1 MEHSFNIDI
10 AKEYGMFEAVLYNHF
25 LFWIKKN
32 KANGKNYKDG
42 RFWTYSSIKA
52 LCDLFPY
59 MTKNQIEYSIKK
71 LIDNKVLLKAVYNDN
86 SYDRTSWYAF
96 CKEPEDLAVIP
107 NPCKKEEK
115 QEDNQEDKETD
126 KKKEKSN
133 TEKTEKQDGNS
144 KNGDSDFQE
153 SISEISEMEDEEFQ
167 NGNGNFQKSHAD
179 NLTDFAPDE
188 SANNLTNT
196 ACVKKVCDFT
206 TVYGLLNYS
215 SWTWDSFKAAY
226 IHWYTLLTGR
236 PVNNLIQTLPQKYI
250 GSDKLAWLENA
261 FKNRKV
267 NAGAAIFITLDYVA
281 KNEGC
286 KENVNI
292 RSSNYLDGVT
302 SRLLDPYLAQTDSVS
317 TEGTVNY
324 PNPSFDNF
332 QY

>member
-10 AKEYGMFEAVLYNHF
+10 AKKYGMFEAVLYNHF

-71 LIDNKVLLKAVYNDN
+71 LIDNKVLVKAVYNDN

-107 NPCKKEEK
+107 NPYKKEDKPEDEEK
-115 QEDNQEDKETD
+115 DKEEDKKDESD
-126 KKKEKSN
+126 
-133 TEKTEKQDGNS
+133 TEKTEKQDGNLE
-144 KNGDSDFQE
+144 NGNSDFQK
-153 SISEISEMEDEEFQ
+153 SISEISEMEDEKIR
-167 NGNGNFQKSHAD
+167 NGSGNFQKSHAD
-179 NLTDFAPDE
+179 NLTDFASDT
-188 SANNLTNT
+188 STNNLTNT

-206 TVYGLLNYS
+206 TAYGLLNYS

-236 PVNNLIQTLPQKYI
+236 PVNDIIQTLSKRDI
-250 GSDKLAWLENA
+250 GSDKITWLENA
-261 FKNRKV
+261 FNKRKV
-267 NAGAAIFITLDYVA
+267 NAGVVIFETLEYIAQNKD
-281 KNEGC
+281 C
-286 KENVNI
+286 QQNVYL
-292 RSSNYLDGVT
+292 RSSNYLDGVIM
-302 SRLLDPYLAQTDSVS
+302 RLSDMRLAQEDGIN
-317 TEGTVNY
+317 TEGTGY
-324 PNPSFDNF
+324 YQNPTFDNF
-332 QY
+332 KY

>member
-107 NPCKKEEK
+107 NPYKKEEK

-133 TEKTEKQDGNS
+133 TE
-144 KNGDSDFQE
+144 
-153 SISEISEMEDEEFQ
+153 
-167 NGNGNFQKSHAD
+167 
-179 NLTDFAPDE
+179 
-188 SANNLTNT
+188 
-196 ACVKKVCDFT
+196 
-206 TVYGLLNYS
+206 
-215 SWTWDSFKAAY
+215 
-226 IHWYTLLTGR
+226 
-236 PVNNLIQTLPQKYI
+236 
-250 GSDKLAWLENA
+250 
-261 FKNRKV
+261 
-267 NAGAAIFITLDYVA
+267 
-281 KNEGC
+281 
-286 KENVNI
+286 
-292 RSSNYLDGVT
+292 
-302 SRLLDPYLAQTDSVS
+302 
-317 TEGTVNY
+317 
-324 PNPSFDNF
+324 
-332 QY
+332 

>member
-107 NPCKKEEK
+107 NPYKKEDKPEDEEK
-115 QEDNQEDKETD
+115 DKEEDKKDESGS
-126 KKKEKSN
+126 EKS
-133 TEKTEKQDGNS
+133 EKQDGNLE
-144 KNGDSDFQE
+144 NGNSDFQK
-153 SISEISEMEDEEFQ
+153 SISEISEMEDEKSQ
-167 NGNGNFQKSHAD
+167 NGSGNFQKSHAD
-179 NLTDFAPDE
+179 NLTD
-188 SANNLTNT
+188 SASDISTNNLTNT

-206 TVYGLLNYS
+206 TAYGLLNYF

-236 PVNNLIQTLPQKYI
+236 PVNDLIQTLPKKDI

-267 NAGAAIFITLDYVA
+267 NAGVAIFETLEYIA
-281 KNEGC
+281 QNKGC
-286 KENVNI
+286 QENVYL
-292 RSSNYLDGVT
+292 RSANYYDGVIM
-302 SRLLDPYLAQTDSVS
+302 RLSDMYLAENDGIS
-317 TEGTVNY
+317 TEGREY
-324 PNPSFDNF
+324 YLDPMFDYF
-332 QY
+332 KY